1 MPPLSAEEQLRLGLV
16 PPSKGDSDP
25 ESNIKTK
32 KLAVLDSGNYRRQI
46 TLTPEELEEVRNLL
60 SDCYQDWKRNSSFL
74 QTKLLKYNNKLE
86 GISQAKDQPW
96 AGACTLSIPMPEMH
110 VLSLHAVV
118 TSTILDNDPVFFC
131 RELRPGESEGESV
144 DPNLEWFLTWVTK
157 VQSKSDQVISE
168 CIMNAMAT
176 PLSFQCKDWV
186 EQIEKEYRVDL
197 YESIEEFQKDYPDA
211 DAAGVS
217 DKTYEGY
224 IKELL
229 AEGKIAIRVEED
241 VVQYRGPSNR
251 AIELKD
257 FVIAPA
263 SSRSLRYSVF
273 HGDQYRERG
282 AYYSA
287 GAARK
292 WFNSDEVEKML
303 KSAGKTE
310 AIDAISNQQDR
321 IEGVSTSLAIRDKN
335 ARPYDC
341 VRGNLKWDRKHTG
354 IEELYQVVFH
364 PESKAVLR
372 IEYYPYWHNRTNYI
386 PYKMR
391 TRTNRLQGR
400 CLLDMLWDLS
410 EETDTQHHLRIDSRA
425 IATVPSFKKN
435 ISETN
440 IDFSRKDQ
448 HFFPGV
454 VFPISKMDNL
464 MQLEI
469 RQADMSSSLQEE
481 NLLFQIAV
489 WLVGNDPAMRAGAN
503 ANKDPRASG
512 KKAMAQIQQS
522 NVRVDAYIK
531 EFVPSINESGK
542 QDLELYYQ
550 FSPDSVIKF
559 SMYDEETGNMIRR
572 EIQRNK
578 LRNRNMHLNVAR
590 VTVADNPD
598 AIMQRAL
605 VSLQLFGKEPMIGGV
620 PQRRHEL
627 LKRTLFAMREKDPQ
641 KLLPPLKQIMAE
653 AQQAQQQAAQDPAA
667 AKMHENMQDKVG
679 GGGSSDAKDSG
690 MRQGGPDV
698 SVGALGK
705 KGP

>member
-425 IATVPSFKKN
+425 IATVPSFKR
-435 ISETN
+435 ISLKPISIFRVKTSTFSQAS
-440 IDFSRKDQ
+440 FSRYPKWTISCSSKS
-448 HFFPGV
+448 V
-454 VFPISKMDNL
+454 KPICPLLSRRRTFYFRSRYGL
-464 MQLEI
+464 LE
-469 RQADMSSSLQEE
+469 
-481 NLLFQIAV
+481 
-489 WLVGNDPAMRAGAN
+489 
-503 ANKDPRASG
+503 
-512 KKAMAQIQQS
+512 
-522 NVRVDAYIK
+522 
-531 EFVPSINESGK
+531 
-542 QDLELYYQ
+542 
-550 FSPDSVIKF
+550 
-559 SMYDEETGNMIRR
+559 MIRPCGLEPTPIKIPAPLER
-572 EIQRNK
+572 RPW
-578 LRNRNMHLNVAR
+578 LRFSSPMFAWMPTSKNSSHRSM
-590 VTVADNPD
+590 
-598 AIMQRAL
+598 
-605 VSLQLFGKEPMIGGV
+605 SLEN
-620 PQRRHEL
+620 
-627 LKRTLFAMREKDPQ
+627 RTLNFITNS
-641 KLLPPLKQIMAE
+641 LLIRSLNFLCMTRKP
-653 AQQAQQQAAQDPAA
+653 
-667 AKMHENMQDKVG
+667 G
-679 GGGSSDAKDSG
+679 T
-690 MRQGGPDV
+690 
-698 SVGALGK
+698 
-705 KGP
+705 